1 MKQQIENP
9 GKVNSSFHEH
19 TKLHGIEMTFR
30 YNNENI
36 CLLIHTYLLS
46 LN

>member
-30 YNNENI
+30 YNNKNMFVN
-36 CLLIHTYLLS
+36 TYIFVES
-46 LN
+46 